1 MAEIDFEAEGLL
13 EGVDGEAREARRE
26 LLHDLA
32 GAGVPLDQLRRAV
45 EEDRLA
51 LLPVELVLGG
61 EARYTPREVAE
72 LAGVEIEALVRQQQA
87 AGLPVPGPDEPALTE
102 LDLEAARRM
111 KAFRDAGITEEGIL
125 EVSRVIGM
133 SMSQVAAAIRRLI
146 GESFI
151 HPGDTERDVALRF
164 AAAGEALNPMLGAT
178 LEYVFTRH
186 LREQVRQDVIGR
198 AEIEAG
204 ELAGSAEV
212 TVAFADLVG
221 FTDLGEQLDAEAIGE
236 LGGRVGE
243 LASSVARSPVRL
255 VKLIGDAAML
265 VSADAEALLEAAL
278 SLVEAGQADEGMPPL
293 RAGVASGVALAR
305 GGDWYGRPVNQAAR
319 VTAVARPDSVL
330 ATDRVKERVG
340 EEAFSWSYAGERHLR
355 GIKGDVRLFRARRR
369 TMEG

>member
-243 LASSVARSPVRL
+243 LASERGAISR
-255 VKLIGDAAML
+255 AAGE
-265 VSADAEALLEAAL
+265 ADRRRGNACL
-278 SLVEAGQADEGMPPL
+278 SGRRGT
-293 RAGVASGVALAR
+293 AR
-305 GGDWYGRPVNQAAR
+305 GGPLAGRGRPGGRGNAAAAR
-319 VTAVARPDSVL
+319 RGRERGGAGARRRLVRAPGQPGG
-330 ATDRVKERVG
+330 AGDRGGQAGQRARHRPG
-340 EEAFSWSYAGERHLR
+340 QGAGGRGAFSWSYAGERHLR